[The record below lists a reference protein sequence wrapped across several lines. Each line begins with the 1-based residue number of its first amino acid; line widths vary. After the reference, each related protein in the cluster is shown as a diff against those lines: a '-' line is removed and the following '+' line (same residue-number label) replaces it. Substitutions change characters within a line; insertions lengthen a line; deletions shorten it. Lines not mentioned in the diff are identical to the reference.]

1 MLKLRELE
9 HQEKE
14 RALGEMNLGSVYEK
28 NCGFI
33 RLRERR
39 NQE

>member
-14 RALGEMNLGSVYEK
+14 RALGKMNLGSMQEK
-28 NCGFI
+28 KLVG
-33 RLRERR
+33 L
-39 NQE
+39 